1 MTLQHVEILFQL
13 IAFLFAIS
21 VHESAHAW
29 MANRLGDPTARMLGR
44 ISLNPIKHIDPI
56 GTVLL
61 PLIAMLTHL
70 PVIGWAKPTPVDPR
84 NFRNQVRD
92 DILTSVAGPVSNL
105 IVATAATI
113 LLAAIAGLVPGGR
126 MLVRGT
132 IAGFVLNNASLTPVA
147 LLLYQFLVI
156 NVLLAVFNLIPVPPL
171 DGSHVLRHLLPDA
184 VRQIYDSVGM
194 FALMALVFFGG
205 SLLMA
210 LIRPVLGIYISVYC
224 VSYGQFV
231 ILALITAF
239 VVAAYL
245 LIVGGLEATA
255 TVLGLLFFCF
265 AAVSLNLVWRIYNF
279 KRFLRRSLTTAPH
292 KAVGI
297 AALY

>member
-1 MTLQHVEILFQL
+1 MSLDHVVILFQL

-29 MANRLGDPTARMLGR
+29 MANRQGDPTARMLGR

-84 NFRNQVRD
+84 NFKNPVRD
-92 DILTSVAGPVSNL
+92 DILTSVAGPVSNF

-113 LLAAIAGLVPGGR
+113 LLGAIEVLAPGGR
-126 MLVRGT
+126 MLVQGSL
-132 IAGFVLNNASLTPVA
+132 AGFVMGNASLAPVT
-147 LLLYQFLVI
+147 LLLSQFLII

-171 DGSHVLRHLLPDA
+171 DGSHVLRHLLPDG
-184 VRQIYDSVGM
+184 VRQVYDSIGM

-205 SLLMA
+205 GLIMA
-210 LIRPVLGIYISVYC
+210 LIRPVLNFY
-224 VSYGQFV
+224 QA
-231 ILALITAF
+231 ILMAI
-239 VVAAYL
+239 
-245 LIVGGLEATA
+245 
-255 TVLGLLFFCF
+255 
-265 AAVSLNLVWRIYNF
+265 
-279 KRFLRRSLTTAPH
+279 
-292 KAVGI
+292 
-297 AALY
+297 